1 MPLTKL
7 AKGLRAR
14 PAALWAH
21 LARHFLIETDHS
33 RYTRH
38 GDRLVGNWDIFLG
51 IINVEAQTAVTEE
64 RLCSVLFGGSEA
76 EIRRYDYQL
85 TAAFYIHILC
95 PLCWMGLL
103 EEHRVGK
110 GMERREFFT
119 KTPLWHAAL
128 TLSPDE
134 EPKAPIVH

>member
-1 MPLTKL
+1 
-7 AKGLRAR
+7 
-14 PAALWAH
+14 
-21 LARHFLIETDHS
+21 
-33 RYTRH
+33 
-38 GDRLVGNWDIFLG
+38 
-51 IINVEAQTAVTEE
+51 
-64 RLCSVLFGGSEA
+64 
-76 EIRRYDYQL
+76 
-85 TAAFYIHILC
+85 
-95 PLCWMGLL
+95 MGLL